1 VAVQPAGERHR
12 EQVEGGRAHPG
23 PAGRVE
29 AVDLAGELA
38 GRRGEESA
46 GAVVTAHAHGGQ
58 PGGVVGG
65 QREKLAREGDGHDPG
80 GPRVRPVGGAGEVDE
95 GEVAGM
101 EAGLA
106 AVLVDDDLAA
116 GDHVH
121 LAEVGVHHL
130 DVPPPA
136 VGPAWS
142 GRRQLTDPDDA
153 EVGGAHLV
161 GRLAPVTG
169 SHVERP
175 EGGAH
180 DLVEVLSASGGGNIV
195 RP

>member
-1 VAVQPAGERHR
+1 
-12 EQVEGGRAHPG
+12 
-23 PAGRVE
+23 
-29 AVDLAGELA
+29 
-38 GRRGEESA
+38 
-46 GAVVTAHAHGGQ
+46 
-58 PGGVVGG
+58 
-65 QREKLAREGDGHDPG
+65 
-80 GPRVRPVGGAGEVDE
+80 VGGAGEVDE
-95 GEVAGM
+95 GEVAAM

-130 DVPPPA
+130 DVTPPP
-136 VGPAWS
+136 VGPAWP

-153 EVGGAHLV
+153 QVGGAHLL
-161 GRLAPVTG
+161 GRLVPVTG
-169 SHVERP
+169 AHVERP

-180 DLVEVLSASGGGNIV
+180 DLVDVLAASGGGNVI